1 MDTIVVIVTLMFLA
15 ACIIAAGLYIKR
27 KETQSEIVRLEAELQ
42 RISLEAPTT
51 LAAAQEEA
59 ARVRRESEAHALRI
73 RHEAEVKLADIR
85 NLENAAEAVIA
96 RRKDEVER
104 DLHLKLTDL
113 RQREESSQHELK
125 AKELAISQTEEKM
138 NLELKDKALS

>member
-1 MDTIVVIVTLMFLA
+1 MDTFIVIVTLIFFA
-15 ACIIAAGLYIKR
+15 ACITAVGLYIKQ
-27 KETQSEIVRLEAELQ
+27 KETQSDIVKLEVEVQRL
-42 RISLEAPTT
+42 SLEAPTT
-51 LAAAQEEA
+51 IAAAQEEA
-59 ARVRRESEAHALRI
+59 SRVRRESEAYALKI
-73 RHEAEVKLADIR
+73 KQEAEVKLAEVR
-85 NLENAAEAVIA
+85 KLENAAEAVIA